1 MKKISLTVFNF
12 LNMKKINSYL
22 VIIIMVIVAAS
33 CKKSDPVIT
42 PSPTV
47 DNFMTYKVGSVW
59 HYKIIDNNTLG
70 SIPDTF
76 SLTASGKDTT
86 ALSGKVY
93 TIFNRTDTAGTT
105 YNYFNLT
112 DHNYYQIG
120 SLASGLG
127 TKESL
132 YLNDTASVGYTW
144 NDQVSIPLRQKVQG
158 QGVLNFGS
166 VDLTVKN
173 TIQEKGSQLITLN
186 GNHYSNFIK
195 VKSEII
201 SYTTNSSDPANYTL
215 NATLNNQS
223 FSSTYASKYGLIE
236 KNVLLNLATRVNI
249 TGNNTPVNLRINT
262 NTTTI
267 LNKAELK

>member
-1 MKKISLTVFNF
+1 MKKIYSAL
-12 LNMKKINSYL
+12 
-22 VIIIMVIVAAS
+22 IITILIIAASS

-42 PSPTV
+42 PSPTI
-47 DNFMTYKVGSVW
+47 DNFMTYNAGSVW
-59 HYKIIDNNTLG
+59 HYKITDNNTLG

-76 SLTASGKDTT
+76 SLTATGKDTT
-86 ALSGKVY
+86 AVSGKVY
-93 TIFNRTDTAGTT
+93 TIFNHTDTAGTT

-120 SLASGLG
+120 GFVSGSG

-132 YLNDTASVGYTW
+132 YLNDTAAIGYSW

-158 QGVLNFGS
+158 QGVTNFGTLI
-166 VDLTVKN
+166 LTVKN
-173 TIQEKGSQLITLN
+173 TIQEKGSNLNTIN

-201 SYTTNSSDPANYTL
+201 SFTTNSSDPANYTL

-223 FSSTYASKYGLIE
+223 FSSIYASKYGLIE
-236 KNVLLNLATRVNI
+236 KNALLNLATRINI

-267 LNKAELK
+267 LNKADLK